1 MDGARKTPPA
11 HQEESRDPRT
21 EIAGSV
27 SKTSPR
33 QTNVAS
39 SELYSPRK
47 IGLLVREG
55 GLHDDARTCVHDC
68 GISQTVAATNDYYQH
83 NHKRKYKTGQI
94 IPAVDL
100 TQDQSGARRRS
111 RRLVHT
117 RTRRLSDDA
126 GVELEDYEWC
136 ACASES
142 SSCYQRGVTRT
153 RTATRTTG
161 SDGLG
166 LVLHPVSLRV

>member
-1 MDGARKTPPA
+1 MDGARKTPLA
-11 HQEESRDPRT
+11 HEEEGCGYHSQVTSP
-21 EIAGSV
+21 V
-27 SKTSPR
+27 SETSPR
-33 QTNVAS
+33 QTDVAS
-39 SELYSPRK
+39 SELHSPRK
-47 IGLLVREG
+47 NGLLVREG
-55 GLHDDARTCVHDC
+55 GLHDNARTCVHDC

-111 RRLVHT
+111 RRLVHP
-117 RTRRLSDDA
+117 RTRRLSNDT
-126 GVELEDYEWC
+126 GVELEDHERC
-136 ACASES
+136 PCASES
-142 SSCYQRGVTRT
+142 ASCDPRCLDGT